1 MQFNVA
7 SALGSLAL
15 TASIYGAGPLLF
27 RLRKGPISSKALNG
41 CTLGTQLF
49 WHLHFPSMIFLM
61 GTTSVFPLR
70 FFGAAFS
77 IGGIEAI
84 LKSSTIRR
92 FNQPPPRRQLRLRL
106 IPSCQGRSCLPS
118 SLKSRLKRPRR
129 ERW

>member
-15 TASIYGAGPLLF
+15 TASIYGAGPLLL
-27 RLRKGPISSKALNG
+27 RLRKGPISSKALK
-41 CTLGTQLF
+41 
-49 WHLHFPSMIFLM
+49 WLHIGYTAVLAFAFSIYDFLM

-84 LKSSTIRR
+84 LKRATIRR
-92 FNQPPPRRQLRLRL
+92 FNPPPPCRQLRLHL

-118 SLKSRLKRPRR
+118 SPKRRSKRLRR
-129 ERW
+129 GR